1 MSGGFGKG
9 GKWGKLRGRPYFVA
23 FINELMSSRD
33 ELEAIHVVELRSYF
47 IPKQPTRPPWRY
59 SPRPHIFRITP
70 YQVAEST
77 LVGDLLR
84 PSDDAD
90 LIQGADFGA
99 EAAVHA
105 EDFAVDDGAQHE
117 EVEDLT
123 AGFPDGG
130 VAVFGL
136 AFFVEA
142 VDLGY
147 LTGFVVAAD
156 EGYAVGVANG
166 GRISWFSGYAVG
178 LLYLPGLEAEKQ
190 CQRLQTKVAP
200 IDKVAEEYVVLIA
213 WDRRIALFLDA

>member
-1 MSGGFGKG
+1 MCSRDKL
-9 GKWGKLRGRPYFVA
+9 KAIHMIKLR
-23 FINELMSSRD
+23 SD
-33 ELEAIHVVELRSYF
+33 F
-47 IPKQPTRPPWRY
+47 IPKQPPRPPGRN
-59 SPRPHIFRITP
+59 SPSTHIFRITP
-70 YQVAEST
+70 YQVAKGAF
-77 LVGDLLR
+77 VGDFLR
-84 PSDDAD
+84 ASDDAD

-136 AFFVEA
+136 TFFVET

-156 EGYAVGVANG
+156 EGYAVGVADVEE
-166 GRISWFSGYAVG
+166 ISWFLEYA
-178 LLYLPGLEAEKQ
+178 LSCLIYRAFR
-190 CQRLQTKVAP
+190 QRSNVNVSKLK
-200 IDKVAEEYVVLIA
+200 
-213 WDRRIALFLDA
+213 

>member
-1 MSGGFGKG
+1 MGDF
-9 GKWGKLRGRPYFVA
+9 LRA
-23 FINELMSSRD
+23 
-33 ELEAIHVVELRSYF
+33 
-47 IPKQPTRPPWRY
+47 
-59 SPRPHIFRITP
+59 
-70 YQVAEST
+70 
-77 LVGDLLR
+77 
-84 PSDDAD
+84 SDDAD

-136 AFFVEA
+136 TFFVET

-156 EGYAVGVANG
+156 EGYAVGVADVEE
-166 GRISWFSGYAVG
+166 ISWFLEYA
-178 LLYLPGLEAEKQ
+178 LSCLIYRAFR
-190 CQRLQTKVAP
+190 QRSNVNVSKLK
-200 IDKVAEEYVVLIA
+200 
-213 WDRRIALFLDA
+213 

>member
-1 MSGGFGKG
+1 
-9 GKWGKLRGRPYFVA
+9 
-23 FINELMSSRD
+23 MSSRD
-33 ELEAIHVVELRSYF
+33 KLEAIHMVEFRSNF

-59 SPRPHIFRITP
+59 SPSPHILRITP
-70 YQVAEST
+70 YQVAKGAF
-77 LVGDLLR
+77 VGYLLR
-84 PSDDAD
+84 ASDDAD

-105 EDFAVDDGAQHE
+105 EDFAVDDGAQDE

-123 AGFPDGG
+123 ARFPDGG

-156 EGYAVGVANG
+156 EGYAVGVADG
-166 GRISWFSGYAVG
+166 KRIS
-178 LLYLPGLEAEKQ
+178 
-190 CQRLQTKVAP
+190 
-200 IDKVAEEYVVLIA
+200 
-213 WDRRIALFLDA
+213 